1 MNPLRKLF
9 PTGASTMAGEV
20 DSLFYFLCAVSFT
33 VALVLAVMIIFFAV
47 RYRARAGSDLLGAKR
62 EPMRAAGVDEA
73 DVKRMEYAWIGGPL
87 IVFLVI
93 FYWGAKLFAAMA
105 SPPPDAMQVYI
116 VGKQWMWKAQH
127 LGGRREINQLHI
139 PIGRAVKLTMTSE
152 DVIHSFYVPAFRV
165 KTDVLPGRYT
175 TMWFQ
180 PNKTGTYHLFCAEYC
195 GTKHSGMIGSVV
207 VMEPRDFQAWLSQG
221 GQGSLGEAGEKLFS
235 ELGCNTCHKEE
246 GDGRGPR
253 LRGLYGRKVQLQG
266 GDVMVAEE
274 SYLRESILEPQKR
287 VVAGYQGVMPSYVA
301 QLNEEKVIQLIA
313 YIRSLEDAAPPASA
327 PAAKP
332 SASVAPSVS
341 SDSGAAPVEEKHP

>member
-116 VGKQWMWKAQH
+116 VGKQWMWKVEH
-127 LGGRREINQLHI
+127 PSGKREINELHV
-139 PIGRAVKLTMTSE
+139 PRGQAVKLKMTSE
-152 DVIHSFYVPAFRV
+152 DVIHSFSIPAFRIKQDAV
-165 KTDVLPGRYT
+165 PGMHIRA
-175 TMWFQ
+175 WFQ
-180 PNKTGTYHLFCAEYC
+180 PTETGVY
-195 GTKHSGMIGSVV
+195 
-207 VMEPRDFQAWLSQG
+207 
-221 GQGSLGEAGEKLFS
+221 
-235 ELGCNTCHKEE
+235 ELGCAELC
-246 GDGRGPR
+246 
-253 LRGLYGRKVQLQG
+253 GLGHYKMR
-266 GDVMVAEE
+266 A
-274 SYLRESILEPQKR
+274 
-287 VVAGYQGVMPSYVA
+287 VVTV
-301 QLNEEKVIQLIA
+301 L
-313 YIRSLEDAAPPASA
+313 SLEEYRRWLGEQSTTVAS
-327 PAAKP
+327 K
-332 SASVAPSVS
+332 
-341 SDSGAAPVEEKHP
+341 